1 MLFQREC
8 HCFFLCWILAVPQ
21 LRFLFYLYPTLNKM
35 ILSYLGR
42 WSKKISKLRVTGPC
56 EGNSPMT
63 GEFPTQRA
71 SNAENVFIWWRHH
84 VKYVPHLFQS
94 ILNKTTNDALRF
106 SIISVT
112 LEREF
117 AFISHK
123 KTLWYISCLWHHHV
137 ITDTREVGCHV
148 VEKSSPLSNNTLR
161 NQTK

>member
-1 MLFQREC
+1 MLFQCEC

-21 LRFLFYLYPTLNKM
+21 LRFLFYLYPTLNKI

-42 WSKKISKLRVTGPC
+42 WSKKISKLRVTGLC

-63 GEFPTQRA
+63 SEFPAQRA

-123 KTLWYISCLWHHHV
+123 KNIMIYILSMTSPCDNRYPRSWLPCGGK
-137 ITDTREVGCHV
+137 IKPF
-148 VEKSSPLSNNTLR
+148 VELYFA
-161 NQTK
+161 